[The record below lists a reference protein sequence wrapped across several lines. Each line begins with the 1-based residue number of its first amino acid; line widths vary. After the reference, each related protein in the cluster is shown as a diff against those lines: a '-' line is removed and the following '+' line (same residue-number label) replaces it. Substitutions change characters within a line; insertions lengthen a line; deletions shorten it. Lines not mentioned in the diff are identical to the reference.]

1 MASKMKSTHHAIS
14 TARSQ
19 GVTLIELLIVI
30 VIVGILGSIAMS
42 AYRNYVMR
50 ANRTEARMALLAIQT
65 AQEKWFVQNSQYAQD
80 IATLVAPPP
89 AGLGIALTAAGV
101 TPGGNYTISFTAAT
115 ATTYAVQA
123 AATGAQVDDTNCP
136 TLAIDQNATRTP
148 AASTCWR

>member
-1 MASKMKSTHHAIS
+1 MQPRHDVIS
-14 TARSQ
+14 SARAQ
-19 GVTLIELLIVI
+19 GMTLIELLVVMVVI
-30 VIVGILGSIAMS
+30 GILGSIAMS
-42 AYRNYVMR
+42 SYRNYVMR
-50 ANRTEARMALLAIQT
+50 ANRTEARMTLLAIQT
-65 AQEKWFVQNSQYAQD
+65 AQEKWFVQNSQYAPD

-89 AGLGIALTAAGV
+89 AGLGIALDASGL

-115 ATTYAVQA
+115 ATTYTVQA

>member
-1 MASKMKSTHHAIS
+1 MKPTHHAMS
-14 TARSQ
+14 RARSQ

-30 VIVGILGSIAMS
+30 IIVGILGSIAMS

-89 AGLGIALTAAGV
+89 GGLGIALTAGGV
-101 TPGGNYTISFTAAT
+101 TTGGNYTISFTLAT
-115 ATTYAVQA
+115 PTAYTVQA
-123 AATGAQVDDTNCP
+123 ATTGAQVNDTACP
-136 TLAIDQNATRTP
+136 TLSIDQNATRTP
-148 AASTCWR
+148 TASTCWR